1 MVQHILT
8 NEFEKLSLFMH
19 ERAEEKEKDGGN
31 PFNTHFVE
39 AECIR
44 IRTSIRS
51 SVLSF
56 ADDRARAAIYIEY
69 ITGELILLSD
79 FWYSNTP
86 LEAESDNGGANRL
99 RQLVTALLSEL
110 NKLLL
115 HLIENYHAYFNKH
128 ARAPAAFRNLYRDR
142 IAEPVDVFLSE
153 LSKKGNDK
161 ALFSLLDAYLNSL
174 KRKTEYRTETFY
186 QLEYIQDFV
195 NALLGLVNKEAEKLE
210 KEVYKELVL
219 LNFNHPHAGYLYIT
233 RVKREYE
240 QAESYQEELLEAA
253 GQLRILQQYPPGNRP
268 YDPSAE
274 PLKETLVRS
283 FSEEIKYIQQ
293 MQDLDL
299 HGPANQVAVIP
310 RIFFTVSI
318 TLEQLLFL
326 FRLLIETGIVIIKRK
341 SDLYDFI
348 HLHIGTEERKTFSRG
363 SLRNAFASRRQA
375 TAKKVKDILMEMVR
389 LINQKYLAPA
399 GIAGIAGLLF

>member
-19 ERAEEKEKDGGN
+19 ERAEEKEKGGGHT
-31 PFNTHFVE
+31 FNTHFVE
-39 AECIR
+39 TECIR

-56 ADDRARAAIYIEY
+56 GDDRARAAIYIEY

-79 FWYSNTP
+79 FWYNNTP
-86 LEAESDNGGANRL
+86 LETKPDNGGTNRF
-99 RQLVTALLSEL
+99 RQLVSALLSEL

-115 HLIENYHAYFNKH
+115 HLIESYPAYFNKH
-128 ARAPAAFRNLYRDR
+128 SRAPAAFRNLYRDS
-142 IAEPVDVFLSE
+142 ITEPVEVILCALKRGKDV
-153 LSKKGNDK
+153 
-161 ALFSLLDAYLNSL
+161 ALFSLLDTYLHSL
-174 KRKTEYRTETFY
+174 QRKTEFRTETFY
-186 QLEYIQDFV
+186 QLDYLQDFV
-195 NALLGLVNKEAEKLE
+195 NALHGLIRRETEDLE
-210 KEVYKELVL
+210 KEIYKELVL

-233 RVKREYE
+233 KVKREYE
-240 QAESYQEELLEAA
+240 QAESYQEEILEAA
-253 GQLRILQQYPPGNRP
+253 AHLRILQQYPPANRP
-268 YDPSAE
+268 YNPSAE
-274 PLKETLVRS
+274 PLKEILVRS

-299 HGPANQVAVIP
+299 HGPANQGPVVP

-363 SLRNAFASRRQA
+363 SLRNAFGSRKQA
-375 TAKKVKDILMEMVR
+375 TAKKVKEILMEMMR

-399 GIAGIAGLLF
+399 GIAGLAGLLF